1 MHNYNNLQI
10 WQDSMNLVQSVYEA
24 VATFPKEE
32 RYGLTSQM
40 TRSAVSI
47 PSNIAEGAGR
57 NTNREFTH
65 FLSIAMGS
73 MFELETQVLIAE
85 RVGYIN
91 NVQST
96 FLRESLH
103 NLQRMSTVFM
113 KHLESKTNV

>member
-24 VATFPKEE
+24 VATFPQEE

-47 PSNIAEGAGR
+47 PSNIAEDAGR

-65 FLSIAMGS
+65 FLSIAIGS

-85 RVGYIN
+85 RVGYID
-91 NVQST
+91 NVQSKS
-96 FLRESLH
+96 LRESLH

-113 KHLESKTNV
+113 KNLESKI

>member
-24 VATFPKEE
+24 VATFPQEE

-65 FLSIAMGS
+65 FLSIAIGS

-85 RVGYIN
+85 RVGYID
-91 NVQST
+91 NVQSKS
-96 FLRESLH
+96 LRESLH

-113 KHLESKTNV
+113 KNLESKI

>member
-24 VATFPKEE
+24 VATFPQEE
-32 RYGLTSQM
+32 RYGLTSQI

-85 RVGYIN
+85 RVGYID
-91 NVQST
+91 NVQSKS
-96 FLRESLH
+96 LRESLH

-113 KHLESKTNV
+113 KNQESKI

>member
-24 VATFPKEE
+24 VATFPQEE
-32 RYGLTSQM
+32 RYGLTFQM

-65 FLSIAMGS
+65 FLSIAIGS

-85 RVGYIN
+85 RVGYID
-91 NVQST
+91 NVQSKS
-96 FLRESLH
+96 LRESLH

-113 KHLESKTNV
+113 KNLESKI

>member
-1 MHNYNNLQI
+1 
-10 WQDSMNLVQSVYEA
+10 MNLVQSVYEA
-24 VATFPKEE
+24 VAIFPQEE

-57 NTNREFTH
+57 NTNREFIH

-85 RVGYIN
+85 RVGYID
-91 NVQST
+91 NVKST
-96 FLRESLH
+96 SLRESLH
-103 NLQRMSTVFM
+103 SLQRMSTVFM
-113 KHLESKTNV
+113 NNLESKI